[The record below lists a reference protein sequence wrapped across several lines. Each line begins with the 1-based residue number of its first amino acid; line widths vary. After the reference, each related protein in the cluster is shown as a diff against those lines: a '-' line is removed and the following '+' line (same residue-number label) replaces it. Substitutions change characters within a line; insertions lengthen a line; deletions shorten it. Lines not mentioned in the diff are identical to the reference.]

1 MKLEEA
7 VVSFSK
13 EETIRIEMICM
24 DQDKDEALAFLKELQ
39 KKIFQIS
46 IRGMKSHLDS

>member
-1 MKLEEA
+1 MKLEDA
-7 VVSFSK
+7 VVSFTK
-13 EETIRIEMICM
+13 EETIMIEMICM